1 LKRVEGLEENGQND
15 PCRRYAEKRTLL
27 IKKMKKKTRHQKH
40 HLPDPKDQ
48 EIAELKQQLAQAL
61 ATIQDLQKQVE
72 RLQVEVEELKRAGK
86 RQATPFARR
95 HWVEHPKRP
104 GRKAGQGKFAHRELP
119 KVQKITETKVAKLH
133 GCPECGGRLREIRKH
148 EQFVTD
154 IPVVQVKTM
163 RFVSYSGWCG
173 CCQKRVRSH
182 HPEQTSEATGAAG
195 VMVGPRAKALATDLK
210 HRLGVSYAKVS
221 EVLNDAFG
229 LQVSRSGW
237 CQADRKLADVARPV
251 YERLIEL
258 IRQCSVVHADE
269 TGWRIGTLSAWL
281 WVFTNREI
289 TVYTIRANR
298 SSDVVLDILGEKFKG
313 VLASDDFLAYDD
325 RRLVTWLK
333 QRCLSHLLTDLKD
346 MQESK
351 TGRALQFAQQMMTLL
366 RQAMQ
371 LKTEKPSLDPFTF
384 AQRAQ
389 ALENQLDQLIHVRR
403 RLTDPEN
410 VRFAK
415 RLRKH
420 RPHLLRFLYV
430 NGLEATNNQ
439 AERMLRPAVITRKT
453 NGCNRTKPGA
463 EVHAILASLLVT
475 CHQHSVPIL
484 NYLIQLQQFGE
495 GSFVHPDRPLLPAN
509 RSLPLATSP

>member
-1 LKRVEGLEENGQND
+1 MM
-15 PCRRYAEKRTLL
+15 
-27 IKKMKKKTRHQKH
+27 KKMRHKKN
-40 HLPDPKDQ
+40 HLPDPKEQ

-61 ATIQDLQKQVE
+61 ATIQKLRQQVE
-72 RLQVEVEELKRAGK
+72 RLQAEVEELKRAAK

-95 HWVEHPKRP
+95 HWVEHPRRP
-104 GRKAGQGKFAHRELP
+104 GRKAGKGTFARRELP
-119 KVQKITETKVAKLH
+119 SLKQIQETKEAKLP
-133 GCPECGGRLREIRKH
+133 GCPECGNRLRDIRKH

-154 IPVVQVKTM
+154 IPVVEVQTT
-163 RFVSYSGWCG
+163 RFLTYSGWCRR
-173 CCQKRVRSH
+173 CQKRVRSH

-210 HRLGVSYAKVS
+210 HRLGVSYGKVS
-221 EVLNDAFG
+221 EVLTDAFG
-229 LQVSRSGW
+229 LHVSRSGW
-237 CQADRKLADVARPV
+237 CQADQKLANAARPI

-258 IRQCSVVHADE
+258 IRQCSTVHADE
-269 TGWRIGTLSAWL
+269 TGWRIGTLAAWL

-289 TVYTIRANR
+289 TVYAIRANR

-313 VLASDDFLAYDD
+313 VLVSDDFLAYDD
-325 RRLVTWLK
+325 RRLAAWLK

-346 MQESK
+346 MRESK
-351 TGRALQFAQQMMTLL
+351 TGRALQFARQMTALL
-366 RQAMQ
+366 RTAMQ
-371 LKTEKPSLDPFTF
+371 LKLEKPSLDPFTF

-389 ALENQLDQLIHVRR
+389 ALENQLDRLITERR
-403 RLTDPEN
+403 RLTDPDN

-430 NGLEATNNQ
+430 DSLEATNNQ

-453 NGCNRTKPGA
+453 NGCNRTPSGA
-463 EVHAILASLLVT
+463 EAHAVLASVLVT

-495 GSFVHPDRPLLPAN
+495 GSFVPLDSPLLPAN